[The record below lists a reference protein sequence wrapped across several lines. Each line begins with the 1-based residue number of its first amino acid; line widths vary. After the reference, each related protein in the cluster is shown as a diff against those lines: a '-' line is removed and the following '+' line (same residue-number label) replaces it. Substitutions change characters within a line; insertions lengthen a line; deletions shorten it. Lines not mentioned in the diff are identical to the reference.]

1 MMIVDDHQIMRDGLR
16 EVLERSGDFAVV
28 GEAGDGDA
36 ALEIAMAVH
45 PAVIIMD
52 VMMPSKNG
60 IEASRE
66 ISEALPEIRILIL
79 TASTQDDAVMEA
91 VAAGATGF
99 LQKHTGKDM
108 LLRTVRDV
116 AEGEYR
122 IPAATMRRVFA
133 QTRAAAQR
141 STTPNTA
148 NLTTRERE
156 ILTLFAQ
163 GLSYAGIAELRGNSP
178 LTIRNAIYAI
188 QDKLVIDTKQQL
200 VVWAVRN
207 GLLDNIH
214 TDD

>member
-1 MMIVDDHQIMRDGLR
+1 MMIVDNHEIMRDGLR
-16 EVLERSGDFAVV
+16 EVLERSGDFTVV
-28 GEAGDGDA
+28 GEAGDGAA
-36 ALEIAMAVH
+36 ALETAVAVH

-52 VMMPSKNG
+52 VMMPGKNG
-60 IEASRE
+60 IDASRE
-66 ISEALPEIRILIL
+66 ITEALPDTRILIL

-108 LLRTVRDV
+108 LLRTVRDI

-133 QTRAAAQR
+133 QTRANGGRNATM
-141 STTPNTA
+141 STS
-148 NLTTRERE
+148 NLTQRERE

-163 GLSYAGIAELRGNSP
+163 GQSYAGIAELRGNSP

-188 QDKLVIDTKQQL
+188 QDKLAIDTKQEL
-200 VVWAVRN
+200 VVWAVQN
-207 GLLDNIH
+207 GLLNDIQ
-214 TDD
+214 TDT